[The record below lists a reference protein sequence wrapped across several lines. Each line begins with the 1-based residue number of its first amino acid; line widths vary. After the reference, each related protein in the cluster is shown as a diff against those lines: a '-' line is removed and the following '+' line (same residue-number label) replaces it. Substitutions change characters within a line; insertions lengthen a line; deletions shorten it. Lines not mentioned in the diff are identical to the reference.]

1 MRAAIC
7 TTLAFAAVTLAF
19 DAPAS
24 AQMGEPYQ
32 GSAEFEQLKS
42 LVGVW
47 EGEMPMMNKGG
58 DGEARHKDMPP
69 MMKITVEYRL
79 TAGGSV
85 IQETFNPGT
94 PMEMISMYHDRDGKL
109 SMTHY
114 CMMGNQPRLDLV
126 GSEPGKMSFDF
137 APTNE
142 IDPATGM
149 HMHGLDLTLVDETH
163 ITQRWTAY
171 QNGEGMA
178 HDQHLTRVQ

>member
-7 TTLAFAAVTLAF
+7 TTLAFAAVTLATVT
-19 DAPAS
+19 PAS

-32 GSAEFEQLKS
+32 GSAESEQLKP

-47 EGEMPMMNKGG
+47 EGDMPMMDKGG
-58 DGEARHKDMPP
+58 DGHGEAQHQDMPP
-69 MMKITVEYRL
+69 M
-79 TAGGSV
+79 
-85 IQETFNPGT
+85 
-94 PMEMISMYHDRDGKL
+94 MEMISMYHDRDGKL

-137 APTNE
+137 SPPNE

-149 HMHGLDLTLVDETH
+149 HMHGLDLTIVDETH

-178 HDQHLTRVQ
+178 HDQHLSRVQ